1 MRIPLVCTFFAEQK
15 ELLFDSNMFKIFQ
28 AVLLEQGAWEIE
40 SENSNDNVPDLTRK
54 SLGTPTGL
62 LENELLTSRDV
73 VMSPLI
79 RILKFAI
86 NIATHKTSSI
96 HSKSACF
103 VLSMFRLATILSA
116 YEENILS
123 PFRDDIVEILR
134 HWIRSARNEVSSDG
148 RKGVGN
154 VPMLTVLYVWCSS
167 VRVSLFLYL
176 FSCISFPLSLFL
188 YLFSYSL
195 TVFVIFVCVHLS
207 VGVRVIFEQYE

>member
-40 SENSNDNVPDLTRK
+40 SENSTDNVPDLTRK
-54 SLGTPTGL
+54 SLGTPFGL
-62 LENELLTSRDV
+62 LQNELLTSRDV

-86 NIATHKTSSI
+86 SIATHKTSSI

-116 YEENILS
+116 YEKNILS

-134 HWIRSARNEVSSDG
+134 RWIRSARDEVSSDG

-154 VPMLTVLYVWCSS
+154 VPMLTVLYAHLALILS
-167 VRVSLFLYL
+167 VDGKNSNEEFLASAA
-176 FSCISFPLSLFL
+176 FVRTHFNSNTITTLSLTNNTTGTRQQ
-188 YLFSYSL
+188 SL
-195 TVFVIFVCVHLS
+195 RTTIL
-207 VGVRVIFEQYE
+207 

>member
-73 VMSPLI
+73 VISPLI

-103 VLSMFRLATILSA
+103 VLSMFRLAIILSA
-116 YEENILS
+116 YEKNILS

-134 HWIRSARNEVSSDG
+134 RWIRSARDEVSSDG

-154 VPMLTVLYVWCSS
+154 VPMLTVLYAHLALILS
-167 VRVSLFLYL
+167 VDGKNSNEEFLASAAFVRYL
-176 FSCISFPLSLFL
+176 LHLEH
-188 YLFSYSL
+188 YNNTSL
-195 TVFVIFVCVHLS
+195 TKHTTGTRQQSLRTTIL
-207 VGVRVIFEQYE
+207 